1 MLLTDSEA
9 ARVRDPRPSLS
20 PSRETASLRARA
32 CAVSLAI
39 EEEEGGS
46 ERRRCHCQIYD
57 PLKRCRLGGFL
68 VKKERKVR
76 LVQGAVFNVG

>member
-39 EEEEGGS
+39 EEEEGAS
-46 ERRRCHCQIYD
+46 
-57 PLKRCRLGGFL
+57 GGG
-68 VKKERKVR
+68 
-76 LVQGAVFNVG
+76 GAIAKFMIH